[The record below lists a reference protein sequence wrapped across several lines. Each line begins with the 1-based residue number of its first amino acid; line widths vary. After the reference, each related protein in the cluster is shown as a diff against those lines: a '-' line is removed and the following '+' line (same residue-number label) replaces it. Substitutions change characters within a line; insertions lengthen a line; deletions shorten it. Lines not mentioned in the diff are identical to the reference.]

1 MSEPSIPMIPDEIK
15 ALIDEQ
21 NAKLT
26 PNTLTVRSKTTPLS
40 TSQTR
45 TPAHRGVRSVKVWD
59 SHPRPRPNRPCPSRG
74 HGQLVCDPPQPLTNR
89 AYSALLYK

>member
-45 TPAHRGVRSVKVWD
+45 TPAHRGVEIQRQIRESVGLPPAPEAKPTMPVEGAW
-59 SHPRPRPNRPCPSRG
+59 STCLRPSPTLD
-74 HGQLVCDPPQPLTNR
+74 Q
-89 AYSALLYK
+89 